1 MAQLGLGTR
10 CVQAGYSPKNGEPRQ
25 IPIIQSTTFKYESSA
40 EMGRLFDLEASG
52 YFYSRLQNP
61 TNDAV
66 AARIAA
72 LEGGTAAMLTASGQA
87 AIFFAVFNIV
97 GAGDHLVSS
106 SSIYGG
112 SFNPPHLGHI
122 FAARKARQLL
132 GLDKILLIPAAIPP
146 HKAVAEGS
154 PDGETRFALTQLA
167 IAGETGMEVS
177 RIELDRPGPSYTVD
191 TLRKLRECYPQDELY
206 LLMGTDMFL
215 SFFQWREPETIAK
228 LAVPVCMA
236 RVRADSTLS
245 EQLLAQRAKMKAAFG
260 VRPIVLQNDC
270 LEISSTEARRLLFF
284 GIADEVLHPDVLA
297 MIERERLYGVGGAY
311 HALPFADL
319 RRVSLSLHKEK
330 RRAHAQG
337 VSDTAVLLAKKYGA
351 DETDAARAGILHDIT
366 KALSPAQQQKLVD
379 HWKLPVSPFE
389 YAQAKLLHAKTGAA
403 AAARIFGENNAVVS
417 AIDYHTTG
425 RAHMTLLEKI
435 IYIADYMEPNR
446 DFPGVDRLREAVW
459 RDLDEG
465 VLLGIDMTLEQ
476 LAQKGQPACADSLAA
491 RDWLIQTRKEP

>member
-1 MAQLGLGTR
+1 M
-10 CVQAGYSPKNGEPRQ
+10 
-25 IPIIQSTTFKYESSA
+25 
-40 EMGRLFDLEASG
+40 
-52 YFYSRLQNP
+52 
-61 TNDAV
+61 
-66 AARIAA
+66 ARI
-72 LEGGTAAMLTASGQA
+72 G
-87 AIFFAVFNIV
+87 
-97 GAGDHLVSS
+97 
-106 SSIYGG
+106 IYGG

-191 TLRKLRECYPQDELY
+191 TLRELRESYPQDELY

-215 SFFQWREPETIAK
+215 SFFQWREPEAIAA

-236 RVRADSTLS
+236 RVRADAALS
-245 EQLLAQRAKMKAAFG
+245 AQLLAQQEKMEAVFG

-284 GIADEVLHPDVLA
+284 GIADEALHPDVLA

-366 KALSPAQQQKLVD
+366 KALDGPLQLT
-379 HWKLPVSPFE
+379 LC
-389 YAQAKLLHAKTGAA
+389 QAYGKILDDFSRKYPKTLHALTGSLVAQ
-403 AAARIFGENNAVVS
+403 RIFGENEAVVS
-417 AIDYHTTG
+417 AIESHTTG
-425 RAHMTLLEKI
+425 KANMNLLETI
-435 IYIADYMEPNR
+435 IYVADYMEPNR
-446 DFPGVDRLREAVW
+446 DFPGVERLRELAFSDI
-459 RDLDEG
+459 RAALK
-465 VLLGIDMTLEQ
+465 LGLEMTLEH
-476 LAQKGQPACADSLAA
+476 LAEQGGEVSPASREALAY
-491 RDWLIQTRKEP
+491 LNT

>member
-1 MAQLGLGTR
+1 
-10 CVQAGYSPKNGEPRQ
+10 
-25 IPIIQSTTFKYESSA
+25 
-40 EMGRLFDLEASG
+40 
-52 YFYSRLQNP
+52 
-61 TNDAV
+61 
-66 AARIAA
+66 
-72 LEGGTAAMLTASGQA
+72 
-87 AIFFAVFNIV
+87 
-97 GAGDHLVSS
+97 
-106 SSIYGG
+106 
-112 SFNPPHLGHI
+112 
-122 FAARKARQLL
+122 
-132 GLDKILLIPAAIPP
+132 
-146 HKAVAEGS
+146 
-154 PDGETRFALTQLA
+154 
-167 IAGETGMEVS
+167 MEVS

-191 TLRKLRECYPQDELY
+191 TLRELRESYPQDELY

-215 SFFQWREPETIAK
+215 SIFQWREPEAIAA

-236 RVRADSTLS
+236 RVRADAALS
-245 EQLLAQRAKMKAAFG
+245 AQLLAQQEKMEAVFG